1 MSYRRM
7 CVSRARNDILRNAMR
22 RGWLAAKGETI
33 EKPTNLSHPER
44 RHHRKRDGC
53 CWSASRKPM
62 RASGNQLDS
71 WSGMK
76 STAMWEI
83 TADISKGELER
94 RIAIFDTGHYKH
106 RPTLT
111 LHGHKFRYVAPPAG
125 APSLTSATAKS
136 DGRDEPG
143 HYKRRRA
150 YSALTTDS
158 VIFFASPSSIIVL
171 SR

>member
-7 CVSRARNDILRNAMR
+7 CVSRARNDILRNATR

-83 TADISKGELER
+83 AADISRGELER

-106 RPTLT
+106 RPTLHCT
-111 LHGHKFRYVAPPAG
+111 D
-125 APSLTSATAKS
+125 TNSATSRHRRGAESYLCHRQKRWP
-136 DGRDEPG
+136 GRARPLQTQT
-143 HYKRRRA
+143 R
-150 YSALTTDS
+150 L
-158 VIFFASPSSIIVL
+158 
-171 SR
+171 